1 MKKCLF
7 DQWYDKEQTNLG
19 SFTTLIFQAFI
30 AAGGNNRVIMANA
43 WPEWFKDS
51 KLILQG

>member
-7 DQWYDKEQTNLG
+7 DQWFDNEQNNLG
-19 SFTTLIFQAFI
+19 SLTTLIFQAFI
-30 AAGGNNRVIMANA
+30 TAGTDNREKMVKA

-51 KLILQG
+51 KYM